1 MGRASTF
8 FNTMRQVGSAI
19 GVAILSTV
27 LITVGSV
34 HREPAAARTHRPTS
48 PAYHMAFLVAAL
60 FALAA
65 IGFSLTIHDVDAA
78 ETIVPRVRSARRRA
92 RAGVP
97 LPEGSTA

>member
-8 FNTMRQVGSAI
+8 FNTMRQVGSAM

-34 HREPAAARTHRPTS
+34 HGAANSAHAS
-48 PAYHMAFLVAAL
+48 PDITAYHMAFLVAAL

-78 ETIVPRVRSARRRA
+78 ATIVPRRSSRRRA